1 MPDRKS
7 VNTTCRMCGTLCG
20 ITAHIENNR
29 VVDIEGNPEHLFSK
43 GRTCIKGSSAVTWL
57 NRPDRLFKPLKRNM
71 AGEFEEI
78 ELERAMDE
86 IAAKLIEIQ
95 KKYGDNAIGIW
106 KRANKARR

>member
-57 NRPDRLFKPLKRNM
+57 NRPDRIFKPLKRNM

-95 KKYGDNAIGIW
+95 KNMATTQSESG
-106 KRANKARR
+106 RARE